1 MPDRLKDIETIC
13 RVGDAE
19 SPILHNFM
27 FEKETHKMKEGSYE
41 NREYEELCRKALLRM
56 GNHSRIV
63 YHIGRVLQNE
73 KITVA
78 YIGGSITQGVGAKKP
93 WKDCYA
99 YQSFLGFRNAL
110 ERKFELTKEQL
121 KNICFL
127 KAGLA
132 GTGSELGS
140 VRYEAD
146 VERDGKEMPDIV
158 IVEFC
163 VNDEEDETKG
173 VFYESLVRRILGQK
187 NCPAAI
193 LLFSVF
199 QDGFNLQKRLFPIGE
214 RYDLPVISIKDGI
227 YGQFGREKEI
237 ISSDAFYADPLHPS
251 EIGHRF
257 MADCLCYYWSR
268 LLENVDLS
276 RSQQI
281 GVGEG
286 SSAQVEEIQPVYGKG
301 MVAMRLLDR
310 NHSYEGAQIQEGDFN
325 GTDQDLQCAPMD
337 DGPEEIPAFPYNWH
351 FKGTGSDL
359 RPFCMNIHAASLV
372 VVLKDSDK
380 EEFGVVHIHV
390 DGKPCRIFDPHVD
403 NWTHCHVLLL
413 YKDCPGLHKVEI
425 FPQPGETEKKATI
438 LGFGYVP

>member
-1 MPDRLKDIETIC
+1 M
-13 RVGDAE
+13 GGE
-19 SPILHNFM
+19 SD
-27 FEKETHKMKEGSYE
+27 E
-41 NREYEELCRKALLRM
+41 NMEYRELCRKALLRM
-56 GNHSRIV
+56 GNDSRIIH
-63 YHIGRVLQNE
+63 HIGRVLQNE

-99 YQSFLGFRNAL
+99 YQSFLGFRNIL
-110 ERKFELTKEQL
+110 ERKLELTKEQL
-121 KNICFL
+121 ENICFL

-146 VERDGKEMPDIV
+146 VERDGKEIPDIV

-173 VFYESLVRRILGQK
+173 VFYESLVRRILGKK
-187 NCPAAI
+187 NCPAVI

-214 RYDLPVISIKDGI
+214 QYDLPVVSIKDGG
-227 YGQFGREKEI
+227 YDQFGTEKEI
-237 ISSDAFYADPLHPS
+237 ISSDEFYADPLHPS
-251 EIGHRF
+251 ETGHRF
-257 MADCLCYYWSR
+257 MADSLCYYWSR
-268 LLENVDLS
+268 LLENVDPD
-276 RSQQI
+276 RFHQI
-281 GVGEG
+281 NKEESG
-286 SSAQVEEIQPVYGKG
+286 AQVEEIQPVYGKG
-301 MVAMRLLDR
+301 MAAMCLLDR
-310 NHSYEGAQIQEGDFN
+310 KHSYGGAQIEEGDFRD
-325 GTDQDLQCAPMD
+325 TDWDLQCAPMD
-337 DGPEEIPAFPYNWH
+337 DESEEIPAFPYNWH

-359 RPFCMNIHAASLV
+359 RPFCMNIHASSLV

-413 YKDCPGLHKVEI
+413 YKDCPGFHKVEI
-425 FPQPGETEKKATI
+425 FPQPGEKEKKATI